1 MSYCDHSEFQ
11 RYSDELQR
19 AIKSTMEKFS
29 ESHSIDKYNHDAIVQ
44 MSVSFDDIV
53 RELLMFGFDIWP
65 EYSREDGELPTT
77 LQFQRYLD
85 RHFQIINHI
94 I

>member
-19 AIKSTMEKFS
+19 AIKSTM
-29 ESHSIDKYNHDAIVQ
+29 DKYNHDAIVQ